1 MDRKARL
8 LQSSFTIVS
17 SVLLVFLW
25 AVLGARS
32 TAMAQA
38 MTHVVQAG
46 ETLTF
51 IAAQYGVTV
60 AELVAWNEIENPDV
74 IEVGQVLSIAQAPSP
89 ADTPISSD
97 QAVTHTV
104 RAGETLGLLAQQYG
118 VTVEALV
125 SRNDIQDPNLI
136 EVGQVLTVNVPAGW
150 APPSAPPA
158 VGGPLSFT
166 WSLVDWQPDD
176 PNYVATLNIQPQGGN
191 PPYTFYHDGLVQQ
204 GATFDIAW
212 RRCRPKPG
220 SVGVEDASGT
230 YVKEE
235 YYLLAPYCPLGVEIV
250 EPAEGAHLE
259 HYPRHFNITWADT
272 VDPPPPAYGIEI
284 EVWDGDWR
292 PWKQYVHKRSS
303 DRNLFF
309 VPDEFPGDLGGR
321 VRMWGIYGGYEAE
334 TKTPWRTFEFR
345 VTY

>member
-32 TAMAQA
+32 TVMAQA

-74 IEVGQVLSIAQAPSP
+74 IEVGQELSVAQAPAP
-89 ADTPISSD
+89 AATPVAST
-97 QAVTHTV
+97 QTTTHTV
-104 RAGETLGLLAQQYG
+104 QAGETLGLLAQQYG

-309 VPDEFPGDLGGR
+309 VPDEFPGVLGGR

-334 TKTPWRTFEFR
+334 TKTSWRTFEFR